1 MDRSVTAII
10 ATYNRARYIEQAID
24 SILAQRE
31 PVLQL
36 IVVDDGSTDDT
47 ATRVAKYGPPV
58 EYVHK
63 PNGGKSS
70 AVNLGLTRAHGEWV
84 WLFDDDDIAMPE
96 ATQLLLDALE
106 AEPGADLAYG
116 GQVIADESP
125 DGRLVD
131 HREVLATVEPDDA
144 LLLNVLQGFC
154 FRLQAMLIRRDC
166 FDQIGLLDERFL
178 RGQDYELMVRLVQ
191 RFRAT
196 RVMKP
201 ILTWRQH
208 AGERGPAQL
217 THTAHE
223 RDRHWGRFD
232 ALLGREVRATYGLG
246 EFLVPRSTS
255 SELSAAERSAALF
268 HRAAVMATKGLV
280 EEFAEDLGASFAA
293 LPRDAHLGPGQR
305 KLMIR
310 TGGNPRWLARVAEAP
325 GAVTQALHQLPR
337 QPAMREAA
345 ACIARA
351 LFYETRHATGKSAL
365 RRRRYLRCALA
376 LARIAGPRAL
386 ARAYGR

>member
-1 MDRSVTAII
+1 
-10 ATYNRARYIEQAID
+10 
-24 SILAQRE
+24 
-31 PVLQL
+31 
-36 IVVDDGSTDDT
+36 
-47 ATRVAKYGPPV
+47 
-58 EYVHK
+58 
-63 PNGGKSS
+63 
-70 AVNLGLTRAHGEWV
+70 VNLGLNRTRGKWV

-232 ALLGREVRATYGLG
+232 ALLGREVRATYALG

-255 SELSAAERSAALF
+255 SQLSAVERSTALF

-293 LPRDAHLGPGQR
+293 LPRDAHLGPD
-305 KLMIR
+305 
-310 TGGNPRWLARVAEAP
+310 
-325 GAVTQALHQLPR
+325 
-337 QPAMREAA
+337 
-345 ACIARA
+345 
-351 LFYETRHATGKSAL
+351 SAS
-365 RRRRYLRCALA
+365 
-376 LARIAGPRAL
+376 
-386 ARAYGR
+386 